1 MVWLTMKIEARWNAK
16 QVIMRGQRW
25 KILSVKM
32 QAKDEKK
39 HLKDKKHELKLS
51 PQLPIYIARYQK
63 NMFCS
68 FTKQKQFQV

>member
-51 PQLPIYIARYQK
+51 PQLPIYCQISK

-68 FTKQKQFQV
+68 FTKQREFQV